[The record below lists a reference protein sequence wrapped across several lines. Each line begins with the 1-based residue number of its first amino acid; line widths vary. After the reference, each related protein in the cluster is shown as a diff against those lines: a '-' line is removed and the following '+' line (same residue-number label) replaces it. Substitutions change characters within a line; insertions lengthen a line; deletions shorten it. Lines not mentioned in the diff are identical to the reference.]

1 MMKKFMK
8 EITDIIELIK
18 ANENLKAE
26 LPQDTL
32 SFVEDFENIV
42 NKMETAA
49 ESGITFTENGRKIFD
64 FMKENMDK
72 YNNIFKAKDIAEGLF
87 ISGRSV
93 SGSIRKLITDGVVLK
108 EGKDP
113 VVYSL
118 SSFGRE
124 LS

>member
-8 EITDIIELIK
+8 EITDIVELIK

-93 SGSIRKLITDGVVLK
+93 SGSIRKLITDGVVSK

-118 SSFGRE
+118 SSFGQE

>member
-8 EITDIIELIK
+8 EITDIVELIK

-32 SFVEDFENIV
+32 SFVEDYENIV
-42 NKMETAA
+42 SKMEVTA

-93 SGSIRKLITDGVVLK
+93 SGSIRKLITDGVVSK

-118 SSFGRE
+118 SSFGQE

>member
-8 EITDIIELIK
+8 EIIDIIELIK
-18 ANENLKAE
+18 ANESLKAE

-93 SGSIRKLITDGVVLK
+93 SGSIRKLITDGVVSK

-118 SSFGRE
+118 SSFGQE